1 VIPNPVHAHRKLE
14 GNAKAPDL
22 FCSRIVIGYYQF
34 GNMDTPV
41 APGRAREDPGDSRRG
56 WERSS
61 GSVEQLTSLTPL
73 RGVAALWVVIF
84 HFCWH
89 IPTIHPERY
98 TGAVYKGYLAVDVF
112 FVLSGF
118 VITHVYKDG
127 FARRVTAWRYR
138 NFLKA
143 RVARLYPLHV
153 SVLLLFVA
161 TAIAERAAT
170 YALNGSF
177 DPIPLV
183 GERSLSGF
191 FANLVM
197 IQGLWARQLSWNDP
211 AWSISLEF
219 FAYLVFP
226 LLFPV
231 LWRAGRVG
239 KAGIGCLLLAVL
251 VWLDYCT
258 GDYFNQW
265 NGPYAILRCLT
276 EFLVGSLLY
285 SVYQSGRFA
294 PVLASDGALL
304 AVALLL
310 GALLHVAAPDLGII
324 TLFPL
329 LILTAVRNTGYCA
342 RLLNSRPLLWLG
354 EISYSLYL
362 LHWFVLFLVTEVVRR
377 LPGIDFATLPHGA
390 SLSLIVAMIGLSL
403 ALAALSFRFIEVTGR
418 RWLRRRLDVRP
429 VTAA

>member
-1 VIPNPVHAHRKLE
+1 
-14 GNAKAPDL
+14 
-22 FCSRIVIGYYQF
+22 
-34 GNMDTPV
+34 
-41 APGRAREDPGDSRRG
+41 
-56 WERSS
+56 
-61 GSVEQLTSLTPL
+61 
-73 RGVAALWVVIF
+73 
-84 HFCWH
+84 
-89 IPTIHPERY
+89 
-98 TGAVYKGYLAVDVF
+98 LAVDVF

-153 SVLLLFVA
+153 AVLLLFVA
-161 TAIAERAAT
+161 TAIAERAAA

-197 IQGLWARQLSWNDP
+197 LQGLWARQLSWNDP

-219 FAYLVFP
+219 LAY

-231 LWRAGRVG
+231 LWRARRVG

-251 VWLDYCT
+251 VWLAYCT

-285 SVYQSGRFA
+285 SVYQSGLFA

-310 GALLHVAAPDLGII
+310 GALLHIAAPDLGII
-324 TLFPL
+324 ALFPL
-329 LILTAVRNTGYCA
+329 LILAAVRNTGHCA

-354 EISYSLYL
+354 DISYSLYL

-377 LPGIDFATLPHGA
+377 LAGIDFVTLPLGT
-390 SLSLIVAMIGLSL
+390 SLSLMVAMIGLSL

-418 RWLRRRLDVRP
+418 RWLRRRLDVRRPLP
-429 VTAA
+429 VA